1 MKRMEWVKLY
11 HNKIY
16 SRKMTAAALLCGV
29 RPACAIALY
38 AALLVYASENNP
50 RGSLDGVDIEE
61 FDAVLFYGDGTAAK
75 LFAQFKARG
84 IITVDN
90 CIENWNE
97 EQDKP
102 AVVSSNAERCRRY
115 RESKKTEQNDTSAT
129 SSDISATCS
138 DTTATCT
145 DMQATCSDTTATCT
159 DMSATCTDM
168 SQTCRDMQEEELD
181 KELDLDLD
189 KDLDLEKD
197 LKGLKTHMSDG
208 VGQAPE
214 KAPKVK
220 PIKYSEDF
228 ERFWQA
234 YPVERR
240 EQKAAAFKGWKLWL
254 KRGATAEQ
262 MITAAQNY
270 GRIEHERGTE
280 RRFIKMAST
289 FLGPSAAWQDYADG
303 GSQLTADAINGR
315 HEVTYEELEE
325 RQRRLYG
332 EAYDD
337 YIDTEATDAQQ
348 PESYSLRQEDVFTLS
363 GPR

>member
-1 MKRMEWVKLY
+1 MEWVKLY
-11 HNKIY
+11 HKYLY
-16 SRKMTAAALLCGV
+16 SQEIWAASRILGEKSHTVIGAFVEFLDF
-29 RPACAIALY
+29 
-38 AALLVYASENNP
+38 ASRNDP
-50 RGSLDGVDIEE
+50 RGSLEGINFEVFDAAGDCESGTFKRYFDVFTRVGLFKDNAIANWCEEQERPSAPSDNSAERVRKFRERQKALKHDETACNVTGNADETERNACNVTCNAVKRDVTDVTAIEE
-61 FDAVLFYGDGTAAK
+61 EVE
-75 LFAQFKARG
+75 
-84 IITVDN
+84 V
-90 CIENWNE
+90 
-97 EQDKP
+97 
-102 AVVSSNAERCRRY
+102 
-115 RESKKTEQNDTSAT
+115 
-129 SSDISATCS
+129 
-138 DTTATCT
+138 
-145 DMQATCSDTTATCT
+145 
-159 DMSATCTDM
+159 
-168 SQTCRDMQEEELD
+168 EEEVEEEVEVD
-181 KELDLDLD
+181 EEVDV
-189 KDLDLEKD
+189 EKD

-303 GSQLTADAINGR
+303 GSQLTADARRNGPPPDNR
-315 HEVTYEELEE
+315 SYDEVVASLGLRGFTMPENFEDGYEAEVAPADG
-325 RQRRLYG
+325 YG
-332 EAYDD
+332 GED
-337 YIDTEATDAQQ
+337 
-348 PESYSLRQEDVFTLS
+348 SYSLRQEEAFMLS